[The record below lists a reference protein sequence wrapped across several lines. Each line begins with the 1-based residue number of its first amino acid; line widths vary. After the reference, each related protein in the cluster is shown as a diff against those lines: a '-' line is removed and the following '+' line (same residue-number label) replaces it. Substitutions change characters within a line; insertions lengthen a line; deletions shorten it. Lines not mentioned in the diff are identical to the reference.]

1 MKDLSLEVQS
11 GELMVFIG
19 PSGCGKTT
27 TLRMINRLEEPTSG
41 SISVDG
47 REIHSYNPIQ
57 LRRGIG
63 YAIQQTGL
71 LPHMTVEQNI
81 ELVPKL
87 LKWDEKR
94 RHERTREL
102 LEMVGMDY
110 ATFAHRYPRQLSGG
124 QQQRVGVL
132 RALAT
137 DSPVILMDE
146 PFGALD
152 PISREVLQTELK
164 RIQAQLHKTIV
175 FVTHDMDE
183 AMRLGDRIGI
193 FREGELH
200 QVGTPDELVRMPKD
214 DFVAKFIG
222 RFSAPQKASVDSVR
236 QFMQTVDVRIQRE
249 FPGGGRIVQIAD
261 APLWFWV
268 DDEGVLRGVAGEVP
282 ESADQWNSMTW
293 MNGDTV
299 CVKETD
305 EPDKVFGRLADGEAE
320 ALPVVDEGHRLVGV
334 VTRRNKYGSQILLAL
349 GQHVYLVG
357 VALVLGIIVAIP
369 LGILLTRFSR
379 WAAPIIA
386 VVSIIQTIPSLVF
399 FALLIP
405 FIGIGARP
413 ALLVLFLY
421 SLLPILRNTYIALRS
436 VDPALSHRVCVRT
449 GAPSRHTTR
458 PQGGG
463 GDGSSQA
470 RR

>member
-1 MKDLSLEVQS
+1 MGVTFENVTKVYSRDGRPAVNNLSLEVES

-41 SISVDG
+41 TIFIDG
-47 REIHSYNPIQ
+47 RNIESYDPIQ

-94 RHERTREL
+94 RHDRTREL

-110 ATFAHRYPRQLSGG
+110 ETFAHRYPRQLSGG

-137 DSPVILMDE
+137 DPPVILMDE

-152 PISREVLQTELK
+152 PLSREVLQTELK
-164 RIQAQLHKTIV
+164 RLQAKLHKTIV

-193 FREGELH
+193 FREGQLL
-200 QVGTPDELVRMPKD
+200 QVGTPDELLRAPKD

-222 RFSAPQKASVDSVR
+222 HFITLQKAPVDSVQ
-236 QFMQTVDVRIQRE
+236 QFMQKITVGIQRE
-249 FPGGGRIVQIAD
+249 LPNGGRIVQSAD
-261 APLWFWV
+261 VPLWFRI
-268 DDEGVLRGVAGEVP
+268 DDEGVLQGVAGEVP
-282 ESADQWNSMTW
+282 EGIDQWNAAVW
-293 MNGDTV
+293 ANGETAY
-299 CVKETD
+299 VKETD
-305 EPDKVFGRLADGEAE
+305 SPDAVLERLADEEAE
-320 ALPVVDEGHRLVGV
+320 ALPVVDERRRLVGI
-334 VTRRNKYGSQILLAL
+334 VTRRTAL
-349 GQHVYLVG
+349 KTLSG
-357 VALVLGIIVAIP
+357 
-369 LGILLTRFSR
+369 
-379 WAAPIIA
+379 
-386 VVSIIQTIPSLVF
+386 
-399 FALLIP
+399 
-405 FIGIGARP
+405 
-413 ALLVLFLY
+413 
-421 SLLPILRNTYIALRS
+421 ALR
-436 VDPALSHRVCVRT
+436 RVEV
-449 GAPSRHTTR
+449 
-458 PQGGG
+458 
-463 GDGSSQA
+463 
-470 RR
+470 

>member
-1 MKDLSLEVQS
+1 MGVTFENVTKVYSGSQPAVKDLSFEVQS
-11 GELMVFIG
+11 GELMVLIG

-110 ATFAHRYPRQLSGG
+110 ATFAHRYPQQLSGG

-137 DSPVILMDE
+137 DPPVILMDE

-164 RIQAQLHKTIV
+164 RLQAKLRKTIV
-175 FVTHDMDE
+175 FVTHDIDE
-183 AMRLGDRIGI
+183 AMRLGDRVAILRDGQI
-193 FREGELH
+193 L
-200 QVGTPDELVRMPKD
+200 QLGTPDELLHTPKD
-214 DFVAKFIG
+214 EFVAKFIG
-222 RFSAPQKASVDSVR
+222 RLFTPQKIPVDSVR
-236 QFMQTVDVRIQRE
+236 QLMQTGTLQICRE
-249 FPGGGRIVQIAD
+249 LPNVGRIVQITD
-261 APLWFWV
+261 APLWFWI
-268 DDEGVLRGVAGEVP
+268 DGDGVLKGSSYQEP
-282 ESADQWNSMTW
+282 ENMDQWDSDTW
-293 MNGDTV
+293 MGGDTAF
-299 CVKETD
+299 VKETD
-305 EPDKVFGRLADGEAE
+305 EPETLLERLIDGDTE
-320 ALPVVDEGHRLVGV
+320 ALPVVDEGYRLVGV
-334 VTRRNKYGSQILLAL
+334 VT
-349 GQHVYLVG
+349 H
-357 VALVLGIIVAIP
+357 
-369 LGILLTRFSR
+369 
-379 WAAPIIA
+379 
-386 VVSIIQTIPSLVF
+386 
-399 FALLIP
+399 
-405 FIGIGARP
+405 
-413 ALLVLFLY
+413 
-421 SLLPILRNTYIALRS
+421 RS
-436 VDPALSHRVCVRT
+436 VIKTLSGVVGR
-449 GAPSRHTTR
+449 
-458 PQGGG
+458 
-463 GDGSSQA
+463 
-470 RR
+470 

>member
-1 MKDLSLEVQS
+1 
-11 GELMVFIG
+11 
-19 PSGCGKTT
+19 
-27 TLRMINRLEEPTSG
+27 
-41 SISVDG
+41 
-47 REIHSYNPIQ
+47 
-57 LRRGIG
+57 
-63 YAIQQTGL
+63 
-71 LPHMTVEQNI
+71 
-81 ELVPKL
+81 
-87 LKWDEKR
+87 
-94 RHERTREL
+94 L

-137 DSPVILMDE
+137 DPPVILMDE

-249 FPGGGRIVQIAD
+249 FPGGRRIVQIAD
-261 APLWFWV
+261 APLWLLI
-268 DDEGVLRGVAGEVP
+268 DDEGVLRGVTGEVP
-282 ESADQWNSMTW
+282 ENADQWNSMTW

-299 CVKETD
+299 YVKETD
-305 EPDKVFGRLADGEAE
+305 EPDKVFGRLADEEAE
-320 ALPVVDEGHRLVGV
+320 ALPVVDEGRRLVGV
-334 VTRRNKYGSQILLAL
+334 VTRRS
-349 GQHVYLVG
+349 
-357 VALVLGIIVAIP
+357 AIRT
-369 LGILLTRFSR
+369 LSGK
-379 WAAPIIA
+379 
-386 VVSIIQTIPSLVF
+386 
-399 FALLIP
+399 
-405 FIGIGARP
+405 
-413 ALLVLFLY
+413 
-421 SLLPILRNTYIALRS
+421 LRK
-436 VDPALSHRVCVRT
+436 VEV
-449 GAPSRHTTR
+449 
-458 PQGGG
+458 
-463 GDGSSQA
+463 
-470 RR
+470 

>member
-137 DSPVILMDE
+137 DPPVILMDE

-334 VTRRNKYGSQILLAL
+334 VTRRS
-349 GQHVYLVG
+349 
-357 VALVLGIIVAIP
+357 AIRT
-369 LGILLTRFSR
+369 LSGK
-379 WAAPIIA
+379 
-386 VVSIIQTIPSLVF
+386 
-399 FALLIP
+399 
-405 FIGIGARP
+405 
-413 ALLVLFLY
+413 
-421 SLLPILRNTYIALRS
+421 LR
-436 VDPALSHRVCVRT
+436 RVEV
-449 GAPSRHTTR
+449 
-458 PQGGG
+458 
-463 GDGSSQA
+463 
-470 RR
+470 

>member
-1 MKDLSLEVQS
+1 
-11 GELMVFIG
+11 LMVFIG

-41 SISVDG
+41 TIAVDG
-47 REIHSYNPIQ
+47 RDIESYDPIQ

-94 RHERTREL
+94 RHARTREL

-110 ATFAHRYPRQLSGG
+110 ETFAHRYPRQLSGG

-137 DSPVILMDE
+137 DPPVILMDE

-152 PISREVLQTELK
+152 PLSREVLQTELK
-164 RIQAQLHKTIV
+164 RLQAKLHKTIV

-200 QVGTPDELVRMPKD
+200 QLGTPDELLHAPKD
-214 DFVAKFIG
+214 EFVVKFIG
-222 RFSAPQKASVDSVR
+222 RFVIPQKAPVDSVR
-236 QFMQTVDVRIQRE
+236 EFMQTVAVRNQRE
-249 FPGGGRIVQIAD
+249 LPNGGRIVQIAD
-261 APLWFWV
+261 VPLLFRI
-268 DDEGVLRGVAGEVP
+268 DHMGVLQGVAGEVP
-282 ESADQWNSMTW
+282 ESVDQWNSVSW
-293 MNGDTV
+293 ANGDAV
-299 CVKETD
+299 FVKETD
-305 EPDKVFGRLADGEAE
+305 SPDEVLGRLADEETE

-334 VTRRNKYGSQILLAL
+334 VTRRS
-349 GQHVYLVG
+349 
-357 VALVLGIIVAIP
+357 AIRT
-369 LGILLTRFSR
+369 LSG
-379 WAAPIIA
+379 
-386 VVSIIQTIPSLVF
+386 
-399 FALLIP
+399 
-405 FIGIGARP
+405 
-413 ALLVLFLY
+413 
-421 SLLPILRNTYIALRS
+421 ALRK
-436 VDPALSHRVCVRT
+436 VEV
-449 GAPSRHTTR
+449 
-458 PQGGG
+458 
-463 GDGSSQA
+463 
-470 RR
+470 

>member
-1 MKDLSLEVQS
+1 MGVTFERVTKVYPGGDRAAVKDLSLEVQN
-11 GELMVFIG
+11 GELIVFIG

-41 SISVDG
+41 TIAVDG
-47 REIHSYNPIQ
+47 RDIKSYNPVQ

-71 LPHMTVEQNI
+71 LPHITVEQNI

-137 DSPVILMDE
+137 DPPVILMDE

-152 PISREVLQTELK
+152 PLSREVLQTELK
-164 RIQAQLHKTIV
+164 RLQAKLHKTIV

-183 AMRLGDRIGI
+183 AIRLGDRIGI
-193 FREGELH
+193 FLEGELH
-200 QVGTPDELVRMPKD
+200 QVGTPDELVRAPKD
-214 DFVAKFIG
+214 GFVARFIG
-222 RFSAPQKASVDSVR
+222 HFMGPQKAPVDSVR

-261 APLWFWV
+261 VPLWFWI
-268 DDEGVLRGVAGEVP
+268 DDAGVLQGVAGEVP
-282 ESADQWNSMTW
+282 ESLEQWKSVTW
-293 MNGDTV
+293 ASGDGV
-299 CVKETD
+299 FVKETD
-305 EPDKVFGRLADGEAE
+305 RPDEVFDRLANEEAE
-320 ALPVVDEGHRLVGV
+320 ALAVVDEGHRLVGV
-334 VTRRNKYGSQILLAL
+334 VTRRSAIRTLS
-349 GQHVYLVG
+349 GQ
-357 VALVLGIIVAIP
+357 
-369 LGILLTRFSR
+369 
-379 WAAPIIA
+379 
-386 VVSIIQTIPSLVF
+386 
-399 FALLIP
+399 
-405 FIGIGARP
+405 
-413 ALLVLFLY
+413 
-421 SLLPILRNTYIALRS
+421 LR
-436 VDPALSHRVCVRT
+436 RVEV
-449 GAPSRHTTR
+449 
-458 PQGGG
+458 
-463 GDGSSQA
+463 
-470 RR
+470 